1 MRIVMM
7 ESCHV
12 PQVAALEKLCF
23 SDPWSENS
31 VASELSNELSC
42 WLVALDE
49 DTVAGYVGS
58 QTVLGE
64 TPEYRRKGIAKALVS
79 ALVEQLK
86 QRESHCLTL
95 EVRLS
100 NEPARAL
107 YASLG
112 FVQIGRRPGYYHN
125 PKEDGLILRKEWE
138 I

>member
-1 MRIVMM
+1 MM
-7 ESCHV
+7 NLAIS
-12 PQVAALEKLCF
+12 
-23 SDPWSENS
+23 
-31 VASELSNELSC
+31 
-42 WLVALDE
+42 
-49 DTVAGYVGS
+49 
-58 QTVLGE
+58 
-64 TPEYRRKGIAKALVS
+64 PEYRRKGIAKALVS